1 MRFKS
6 SELLEWGSSWTA
18 NNFRTYVLLKTGTD
32 YNSINSK
39 IKNIIT
45 DHTKGTGDLTNAEVF
60 LHPASKWHLFS
71 KSENGELIGGK
82 ITTVRLFGL
91 IAILIL
97 FIACINFMN
106 LSTARSEK
114 RAKEVGVR
122 KVIGAQKH
130 TLIVQFLAESLLMSV
145 LAGVLALFLVWIS
158 LPIFN
163 QLVGYNLFINIA
175 SPILCLSLLAFIIFT
190 GLLAG
195 SYPAFFLSS
204 FQPIKVLKGTL
215 HSVSGAFKP
224 RKILV
229 VIQFTVAIVLIISTL
244 IIARQI
250 DYAQNRDT
258 GFSKDQLVFSSL
270 EGNLQKNYELV
281 KHDLINSG
289 AVVSVTK
296 SLSPITQRK
305 SDAWGF
311 SWPESTD
318 KDLQVDFLILSTD
331 ADFQS
336 TMGVKILKGRD
347 IDVYKYPTDSTAVLL
362 NEQAVK
368 TMNLK
373 DPVGTIIKRTGEEW
387 HVVGVVNDFIHESPY
402 ESIEPAIIQGP
413 ASWFNYINYRL
424 SSNKSTEESLQ
435 LIEQIFKKYNP
446 VYSFEYT
453 FADDDYYRK
462 FKEEQRSRRL
472 FTIFS
477 GLTIFIS
484 CLGLLGLV
492 SYAAE
497 QRSKEIGV
505 RKVLGAS
512 VNSIIRL
519 MSSDFIKLVFI
530 AIVIATPIAWWT
542 MNKWLE
548 DFTYRIGVQWWL
560 FVLSGLMAMAIAL
573 LTVCF
578 QAVQAARTNPVDS
591 LRDE

>member
-1 MRFKS
+1 
-6 SELLEWGSSWTA
+6 
-18 NNFRTYVLLKTGTD
+18 
-32 YNSINSK
+32 
-39 IKNIIT
+39 
-45 DHTKGTGDLTNAEVF
+45 
-60 LHPASKWHLFS
+60 
-71 KSENGELIGGK
+71 
-82 ITTVRLFGL
+82 
-91 IAILIL
+91 
-97 FIACINFMN
+97 
-106 LSTARSEK
+106 
-114 RAKEVGVR
+114 
-122 KVIGAQKH
+122 
-130 TLIVQFLAESLLMSV
+130 
-145 LAGVLALFLVWIS
+145 
-158 LPIFN
+158 
-163 QLVGYNLFINIA
+163 
-175 SPILCLSLLAFIIFT
+175 
-190 GLLAG
+190 
-195 SYPAFFLSS
+195 
-204 FQPIKVLKGTL
+204 
-215 HSVSGAFKP
+215 
-224 RKILV
+224 
-229 VIQFTVAIVLIISTL
+229 
-244 IIARQI
+244 
-250 DYAQNRDT
+250 
-258 GFSKDQLVFSSL
+258 
-270 EGNLQKNYELV
+270 
-281 KHDLINSG
+281 
-289 AVVSVTK
+289 
-296 SLSPITQRK
+296 
-305 SDAWGF
+305 
-311 SWPESTD
+311 
-318 KDLQVDFLILSTD
+318 
-331 ADFQS
+331 
-336 TMGVKILKGRD
+336 
-347 IDVYKYPTDSTAVLL
+347 
-362 NEQAVK
+362 
-368 TMNLK
+368 MNLK